1 MSTKKDLSKISSK
14 HVKLNANVI
23 NYNKYSNGFNNETNQ
38 VNETIE
44 KSHNLYDNLINNEL
58 IIPLSEESKL
68 NAQD

>member
-23 NYNKYSNGFNNETNQ
+23 NYNKYNGFNNETTQ